1 MNEQL
6 KHQLLKIEWSKESIS
21 KVEISQEKL
30 QSSEQQMEATI
41 EETNSLSQEVVKFNR
56 SIEALKRTLSLQRS
70 PLNKSGLGYSQ

>member
-1 MNEQL
+1 MN
-6 KHQLLKIEWSKESIS
+6 IEWSKESIS

-41 EETNSLSQEVVKFNR
+41 EETNSLSQEVAKFNR
-56 SIEALKRTLSLQRS
+56 SIEALKIILSFQRS